1 MTTGSLVLLVFYL
14 FWGIMV
20 LLLLFM
26 DYKGVGMRRHDWLR
40 AFLGYAMRRLQA
52 LIFGIRQES
61 KALAGQEEDY
71 HVLLVITLKFG
82 YLLFAITLIR
92 LVFAPDLLILIL
104 TVIYLFIS
112 LGSLLYLS
120 RLPSSS
126 TNWQNLYELDS
137 DYGVLEITLTPDGPG
152 KEWIGSTLAELNLR
166 KRELLVLAVI
176 RKAKFTVFPK
186 GPEILTSGDR
196 VLVFGKYPPF
206 GFSGYAKSTDGR
218 RIDLMESLE

>member
-26 DYKGVGMRRHDWLR
+26 GYKGVGMRRHDWPK
-40 AFLGYAMRRLQA
+40 AFLSYAIQRLQA
-52 LIFGIRQES
+52 LTFGIRQKS
-61 KALAGQEEDY
+61 KAMAGKEEDH

-82 YLLFAITLIR
+82 YLLLAISIIR
-92 LVFAPDLLILIL
+92 LVFAPDLLTLIL
-104 TVIYLFIS
+104 TVIYLFTS
-112 LGSLLYLS
+112 MGSLIYLT
-120 RLPSSS
+120 RLPPSCV
-126 TNWQNLYELDS
+126 NWQNLYELDS

-176 RKAKFTVFPK
+176 RKTKFTVFPK

-206 GFSGYAKSTDGR
+206 GFGGYAKSTDGR